1 MTFKSNILQLN
12 TIAKQ
17 ASDAN
22 KDKIQDIIDLCQN
35 KKTPNSR
42 TALNVAALLASK
54 NRNVIQS
61 GKPETEY
68 YKIMEKYDQDEFHEA
83 DTTKARTTIQIV
95 LSLIH
100 I

>member
-22 KDKIQDIIDLCQN
+22 KDKIQDIIDLYQN
-35 KKTPNSR
+35 KKIPNSR

-54 NRNVIQS
+54 NRNVIKS
-61 GKPETEY
+61 GKPEREY
-68 YKIMEKYDQDEFHEA
+68 YKVRRN
-83 DTTKARTTIQIV
+83 TTRMSSTKQTRRKREQRYK
-95 LSLIH
+95 
-100 I
+100 